1 MNDIC
6 RLCEKSSELADS
18 HILPKSIFKWMKE
31 TSATDYLRFSQ
42 KMDVPQQDG
51 LKTPFLCHECENQ
64 FSTYEKYFKEKIFL
78 PLHDNKDSV
87 SYNNGLLKFSAS
99 LAWRVLKYTIEQ
111 KNTNHLTKRQLEYC
125 DSALRAW
132 KDYLFNKKDSP
143 GIFELHLYNFIGHV
157 SSSGDL
163 PDNIH
168 RYLHRSISFNLYA
181 SDSIAFV
188 YIKLPGFIIIGYIT
202 SPNNI
207 NKFRASRIKVAHGM
221 IEPMKYMAPT
231 YILDII
237 KQEALKAS
245 GHQNSIS
252 EKQQLKIDDKY
263 RNNIQRA
270 SQSKTV
276 QAILKDLQKSENKDK
291 G

>member
-1 MNDIC
+1 MNDTC
-6 RLCEKSSELADS
+6 RLCEKSSKLANS
-18 HILPKSIFKWMKE
+18 HILPKSIFNWMKE
-31 TSATDYLRFSQ
+31 TSATGYLRSSQ
-42 KMDVPQQDG
+42 KVDVPQQDG
-51 LKTPFLCHECENQ
+51 IKTPFLCLECEKQ

-78 PLHDNKDSV
+78 PLHDKKDSV
-87 SYNNGLLKFSAS
+87 PYNNGLLKFSAS

-111 KNTNHLTKRQLEYC
+111 KNIEHLTKRQLEKC
-125 DSALRAW
+125 DSALKAW

-181 SDSIAFV
+181 SNSIAFI

-202 SPNNI
+202 LPNDI
-207 NKFRASRIKVAHGM
+207 KEFRATRIKVVHGM
-221 IEPMKYMAPT
+221 IEPMRYMAPM
-231 YILDII
+231 YIWDLI
-237 KQEALKAS
+237 KQEALKSAEY
-245 GHQNSIS
+245 QNSIS
-252 EKQQLKIDDKY
+252 KKQQLKIDDKY
-263 RNNIQRA
+263 QNNIQKA

-276 QAILKDLQKSENKDK
+276 QAILKDRLKSENKDK